1 MYHVSAQGV
10 DEHTINVHYYY
21 DYNVEI
27 LLQLKAD
34 EIGKGKRDKTATKNQ
49 YQSPPTFQTKKGYRV
64 CQYIISCSVLFRVS
78 MRSVKPIGAPPSLS
92 DVYPTLPLK
101 RFQCSSDRPDGPLSF
116 FQGRSSSG

>member
-1 MYHVSAQGV
+1 MYHVSAQSV

-49 YQSPPTFQTKKGYRV
+49 
-64 CQYIISCSVLFRVS
+64 
-78 MRSVKPIGAPPSLS
+78 KPIPIPSYLPNKERLQGLS
-92 DVYPTLPLK
+92 IYNLVFSSVQGIYALGKTY
-101 RFQCSSDRPDGPLSF
+101 RCST
-116 FQGRSSSG
+116 